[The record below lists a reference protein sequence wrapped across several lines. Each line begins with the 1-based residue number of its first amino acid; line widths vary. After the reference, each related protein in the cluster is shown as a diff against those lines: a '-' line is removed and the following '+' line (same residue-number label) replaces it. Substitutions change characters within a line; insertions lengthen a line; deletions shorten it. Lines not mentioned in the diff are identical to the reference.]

1 MSQSVNIIR
10 DTHNQRILGYTI
22 WNNTVDVGYPV
33 VYDTEEQAWDAVRAK
48 AYLRSIDVDRICL
61 GCTIWAIVVEGDAE
75 DVQGM
80 YCPTHHLITS
90 DMNPLHCEAV

>member
-1 MSQSVNIIR
+1 MSRSVNTIR

-22 WNNTVDVGYPV
+22 WNNTVDAGYPV
-33 VYDTEEQAWDAVRAK
+33 VYDTKEQAWDAARAN
-48 AYLRSIDVDRICL
+48 AYLRPVDVDTICL

-75 DVQGM
+75 DVRGM

-90 DMNPLHCEAV
+90 DMNPLHSEAV